1 MQLKLNFPDNEK
13 LENSIRNLKNV
24 DLSKVSYQKIIYALI
39 KDIIVIPV
47 SVAKIHEGYPIF
59 RARINRNGEIFTS
72 EKDISYRTDF
82 ERITEYGRA
91 NIPHQSMF
99 YGAIESSEIEYP
111 RIVNLFELSE
121 LFRIPNDNDGEVIMT
136 VGKWRIKKEFQ
147 VIEMVFNKENIEN
160 NIDIKKSFEY
170 QRDLMLKD
178 HPEQIMQ
185 IENVLEFFSDE
196 FAKKN
201 IKGDFDYKI
210 STAYMNLVLNQ
221 RNDLHGITYPSVRTD
236 NKANNIALFPDSVEN
251 FLELEMA
258 GMFKITKK
266 GKHSFMD
273 NLAIATD
280 LGKYNSDFKWIDI
293 QNTSE
298 EEINKI
304 IEGK

>member
-1 MQLKLNFPDNEK
+1 MQSKLNFPDNEK
-13 LENSIRNLKNV
+13 LENSIKDLKSV
-24 DLSKVSYQKIIYALI
+24 DLSKLTYQKIIYALI
-39 KDIIVIPV
+39 KDIVVIPV
-47 SVAKIHEGYPIF
+47 TIAKIHEGYPIY
-59 RARINRNGEIFTS
+59 RARINKNGEIFTS

-82 ERITEYGRA
+82 ENITSYGRA

-121 LFRIPNDNDGEVIMT
+121 LFREPNDNDGEVIMT

-147 VIEMVFNKENIEN
+147 VIEMVFNKHNIEN
-160 NIDIKKSFEY
+160 NPDIKKSYEY
-170 QRDLMLKD
+170 QKELMLGD
-178 HPEQIMQ
+178 HPKQIKQ

-196 FAKKN
+196 FAKKD

-236 NKANNIALFPDSVEN
+236 NKANNIAIFPDSTEQ
-251 FLELEMA
+251 FLELEMV
-258 GMFKITKK
+258 GMFRITKK
-266 GKHSFMD
+266 GKRSFMD
-273 NLAIATD
+273 NLAVSTD

-293 QNTSE
+293 QNKTE
-298 EEINKI
+298 EEIKKI
-304 IEGK
+304 IDG